1 MQTTSTQKIIQQVIT
16 NIKKERNY
24 TCDGSA
30 FYSNEAERLEMEHFY
45 EMCACAGVG
54 DWNNPMSATKA
65 FYPLLCQGYNI
76 DEIIPPKISKVPIG
90 LCIDYKK
97 GVLLTPRAGVVSH
110 LTKAELKAT
119 KGKKSLWGKALLITK
134 LQLDYLRH
142 PEIYYEL

>member
-1 MQTTSTQKIIQQVIT
+1 MRTTLTQEIMQQVIA
-16 NIKKERNY
+16 NIKKEHNY
-24 TCDGSA
+24 TRDDSDFC
-30 FYSNEAERLEMEHFY
+30 SNETERLEMEHFC
-45 EMCACAGVG
+45 ETCACAGVG
-54 DWNNPMSATKA
+54 DWNNPMSASKA

-76 DEIIPPKISKVPIG
+76 DEIISPKTSKVPIG

-119 KGKKSLWGKALLITK
+119 KGKKSLWGKALLITR
-134 LQLDYLRH
+134 LQLDYLKN